1 MISYMRNLAVV
12 YACTPSLGY
21 AWNLGS
27 FLGLSLVVQVVTG
40 LLLLLNYNSLERFEA
55 IQFILYEVQ
64 LGWLMKIVHSNN
76 ASMIFIL
83 LYLHLYKNLAV
94 SGYRLRGAWN
104 SGITMMLIIIGA
116 AFTGYVLVGSQ
127 MRFWAAMVITRLL
140 RVVPLV
146 GERVL
151 YSVWGGYS
159 IRWVTYQTML
169 VVHFILP
176 FIVLGLLV
184 IHLNF
189 LHYTGS
195 TRSSLTHSS
204 LGKVTF
210 YPYYWG
216 KDAMNLVVY
225 LVALFLMVSWPYA
238 LREVEL
244 YEEANAMS
252 SPVHIVPEWYFT
264 AQYAILRRVPSKGAG
279 VILMVLRIA
288 VLYLYPFTANRVS
301 PSTSLA
307 RLVWVEAL
315 FFQAWLRYLGTAPIS
330 QPYVLVAQI
339 RVLVFFT
346 LHLAL
351 MGWNVVVGEAFSLAE
366 RSVGPSL
373 LERLVDLVARVEEKI
388 IAAWLN
394 EEEPLP
400 SHGDGWAYTGGPI
413 TPGSGSSWF
422 TRAIELLF
430 WAHRKY
436 RPKLPW
442 NVWKKM
448 QK

>member
-1 MISYMRNLAVV
+1 
-12 YACTPSLGY
+12 
-21 AWNLGS
+21 
-27 FLGLSLVVQVVTG
+27 
-40 LLLLLNYNSLERFEA
+40 
-55 IQFILYEVQ
+55 
-64 LGWLMKIVHSNN
+64 
-76 ASMIFIL
+76 MIFIL

-373 LERLVDLVARVEEKI
+373 LERLVDLVALVEEKI

>member
-1 MISYMRNLAVV
+1 MRNLAVV

-104 SGITMMLIIIGA
+104 SGITMMLLIIGA

-127 MRFWAAMVITRLL
+127 VWSWVTRLITRLL

-151 YSVWGGYS
+151 YSVWGGYR
-159 IRWVTYQTML
+159 IRWVIYQTML

-176 FIVLGLLV
+176 FIVLGMLV

-195 TRSSLTHSS
+195 TGSSPTHSS

-216 KDAMNLVVY
+216 NNATNLVVY
-225 LVALFLMVSWPYA
+225 LVAL
-238 LREVEL
+238 LRM
-244 YEEANAMS
+244 A
-252 SPVHIVPEWYFT
+252 
-264 AQYAILRRVPSKGAG
+264 
-279 VILMVLRIA
+279 
-288 VLYLYPFTANRVS
+288 
-301 PSTSLA
+301 A
-307 RLVWVEAL
+307 RGGL
-315 FFQAWLRYLGTAPIS
+315 
-330 QPYVLVAQI
+330 
-339 RVLVFFT
+339 LVFFT
-346 LHLAL
+346 LHLTL
-351 MGWNVVVGEAFSLAE
+351 MGWNVEVGEAFNLALRAWCSLFRGVVRVLPLPFT
-366 RSVGPSL
+366 RSHLVGEDGYLNTNPITYGIILYGHLAAIPRQVEMGLPYHSADLREAIEKLGYVPLLNIHQCRPSWWRSKQGKAHSLHREASRVLSGGAYRYQLFVSSRSAFDTWAKSKHGRRLGGYLKVHAHYLRTNSL
-373 LERLVDLVARVEEKI
+373 LPVAGVSYCMIATFHQAGTGHAGQPLV
-388 IAAWLN
+388 
-394 EEEPLP
+394 
-400 SHGDGWAYTGGPI
+400 
-413 TPGSGSSWF
+413 
-422 TRAIELLF
+422 
-430 WAHRKY
+430 
-436 RPKLPW
+436 
-442 NVWKKM
+442 
-448 QK
+448 